1 MATTPEIKTRFTL
14 DGLRQATTGLRGFA
28 RTVSEVLSGARR
40 GGNAFE
46 PLGRGLKE
54 ASKQGKGVSKELK
67 KSKKEADSLTKSV
80 LKLGAKG
87 TWGGI
92 RLGAGGATLAVG
104 GLATKMSS
112 LSAAALKAAKDS
124 AASLKSISIDA
135 ERIGGSTSDVA
146 VLGYAADLT
155 GTDRD
160 ELVTQIATISNEF
173 LTLRE
178 NIKKAQGQYG
188 NFIEMTAKEAAIA
201 KRLGNTEALQD
212 VIGGFREA
220 DLEARKASITDIEQR
235 IAQIDGD
242 LNTIRA
248 SANVYAGGLDLT
260 SAYSGSNSIGATAPV
275 YGNKGGDGAAARLV
289 LEKERQQLQEAAD
302 AFKAAQSPQAQA
314 LFELQKFDIDI
325 DRASKGG
332 VEGLLEISDAFQKIE
347 NPSQKARVAM
357 RLFGEDAGVKLI
369 PLLNGGRKAID
380 EYRKTLEESGAI
392 ATKQDVANAEAY
404 SRAILNLKTATSGV
418 QLTIGRALTP
428 DLTKVSQELT
438 AWLIKSREEIA
449 KVAVEAFKDTRVFAE
464 DALSLFGGDTSNI
477 QTEWLDT
484 AVKKT
489 VVLRDLW
496 ADVRRQVGLLW
507 DGKDSDYGWLNTL
520 RDAFR
525 EVKKFALDA
534 WAVVSG
540 GNAANFDWLNKAR
553 DQVVAFGR
561 RFADAFEMLKS
572 VVKGLG
578 DFLKPVL
585 DYLGTDIATLGLFL
599 GLTRMVGLFGALT
612 TGAGLL
618 LKALG
623 AVFSLGGAAAG
634 AAGAAAAG
642 TGGAAGAALAT
653 AGSLRLALAGVGAAV
668 GGLTSSAV
676 ILGTTLAAA
685 FTLGQKAAQWFFK
698 DLDKAYD
705 EVHKQQAEVIKAQ
718 AQPYL
723 NNLLRERGTDR
734 SRAFQGRYWSAE
746 GINIGA
752 AGMTTDEQIAA
763 GRSKMNTAL
772 GVNFDPSLYGQDD
785 VIANSIRNRNA
796 PPPSQTIAVKLDV
809 AGRQTTLYG
818 DEVEATKFK
827 RDLDLATRGY

>member
-1 MATTPEIKTRFTL
+1 M
-14 DGLRQATTGLRGFA
+14 
-28 RTVSEVLSGARR
+28 
-40 GGNAFE
+40 
-46 PLGRGLKE
+46 
-54 ASKQGKGVSKELK
+54 
-67 KSKKEADSLTKSV
+67 
-80 LKLGAKG
+80 
-87 TWGGI
+87 
-92 RLGAGGATLAVG
+92 
-104 GLATKMSS
+104 
-112 LSAAALKAAKDS
+112 KAAKDS

-275 YGNKGGDGAAARLV
+275 YGNKGVDGAAARLV

-314 LFELQKFDIDI
+314 LFELQKFGIDI

-392 ATKQDVANAEAY
+392 ATKQDIANAEAY

-464 DALSLFGGDTSNI
+464 DALSLFGGDTSNL
-477 QTEWLDT
+477 QTKWLDS

-489 VVLRDLW
+489 VILRDVW

-507 DGKDSDYGWLNTL
+507 DGKDSDYGWLNKL
-520 RDAFR
+520 RDGFV
-525 EVKKFALDA
+525 EVKKFAIDA
-534 WAVVSG
+534 WAVVTG
-540 GNAANFDWLNKAR
+540 GNAQNFQWLNSAR
-553 DQVVAFGR
+553 DQIVAFAGR
-561 RFADAFEMLKS
+561 LSDAFGMLQDLLS
-572 VVKGLG
+572 GVA
-578 DFLKPVL
+578 DFFRPAFE
-585 DYLGTDIATLGLFL
+585 YLGKDVATFGLFL
-599 GLTRMVGLFGALT
+599 GLTRMLGLFGTLT
-612 TGAGLL
+612 AAARLFG
-618 LKALG
+618 KALSG
-623 AVFSLGGAAAG
+623 VFALAGGALAAG
-634 AAGAAAAG
+634 KAVAGV
-642 TGGAAGAALAT
+642 GGAAGAASAT
-653 AGSLRLALAGVGAAV
+653 AA
-668 GGLTSSAV
+668 GLTSSLVAV
-676 ILGTTLAAA
+676 GSTISTIISGAALLGTALAGGFA
-685 FTLGQKAAQWFFK
+685 LGQIAARAFFA
-698 DLDKAYD
+698 DTQKAY
-705 EVHKQQAEVIKAQ
+705 ENVWEQQAALIRAQ
-718 AQPYL
+718 DL
-723 NNLLRERGTDR
+723 GHINTLLRERGTDR
-734 SRAFQGRYWSAE
+734 SRGFQKNYWAKDD
-746 GINIGA
+746 IDIGWQ
-752 AGMTTDEQIAA
+752 GMTTDEQIAA
-763 GRSKMNTAL
+763 GRTKMNTAL
-772 GVNFDPSLYGQDD
+772 GVNFDPSLYGQED
-785 VIANSIRNRNA
+785 VIATSIRKRNA

-818 DEVEATKFK
+818 DEVEANRFK

>member
-14 DGLRQATTGLRGFA
+14 DGLSEAATGLRGFA
-28 RTVSEVLSGARR
+28 RTVSDALGDARRR
-40 GGNAFE
+40 GGHVFD
-46 PLGRGLKE
+46 PMGRGLDAVERKTKTV
-54 ASKQGKGVSKELK
+54 AKEL
-67 KSKKEADSLTKSV
+67 T
-80 LKLGAKG
+80 
-87 TWGGI
+87 
-92 RLGAGGATLAVG
+92 RLGAAGTFRGIRVGALGAGVAVG
-104 GLATKMSS
+104 GLATKLTAVST
-112 LSAAALKAAKDS
+112 AALKAAKDS

-275 YGNKGGDGAAARLV
+275 YGNKGVDGAAARLV

-314 LFELQKFDIDI
+314 LFELQKFGIDI

-392 ATKQDVANAEAY
+392 ATKQDIANAEAY

-449 KVAVEAFKDTRVFAE
+449 KVAVEAFRDTRVFAE
-464 DALSLFGGDTSNI
+464 DAFSLVGGDTSNI
-477 QTEWLDT
+477 QTKWLDS

-489 VVLRDLW
+489 VILRDVW

-507 DGKDSDYGWLNTL
+507 DGKDSDYGWLNKL
-520 RDAFR
+520 RDGFV
-525 EVKKFALDA
+525 EVKKFAIDA

-540 GNAANFDWLNKAR
+540 GNATNFDWLNKAR
-553 DQVVAFGR
+553 DQVVAFAK
-561 RFADAFEMLKS
+561 RFADAFEMLKG
-572 VVKGLG
+572 VVKSLG
-578 DFLKPVL
+578 EFFRPIL
-585 DYLGTDIATLGLFL
+585 DYFGTDIATLGLFL
-599 GLTRMVGLFGALT
+599 GLSRFVGLFSALT

-618 LKALG
+618 FKALG
-623 AVFSLGGAAAG
+623 SVFSLAGGAVSAG
-634 AAGAAAAG
+634 KAVAGV
-642 TGGAAGAALAT
+642 GGAAGAASAT
-653 AGSLRLALAGVGAAV
+653 AA
-668 GGLTSSAV
+668 GLTSSLVTVGSTISTIISGAAL
-676 ILGTTLAAA
+676 LGTSLAAGFA
-685 FTLGQKAAQWFFK
+685 LGQKAAEWFMK
-698 DLDKAYD
+698 DTMKAY
-705 EVHKQQAEVIKAQ
+705 EQVWKAQ
-718 AQPYL
+718 SELVRAQEQPYI
-723 NNLLRERGTDR
+723 NGLLGRRDDRGRVFNRKFWGD
-734 SRAFQGRYWSAE
+734 Q
-746 GINIGA
+746 NIDIGWH
-752 AGMTTDEQIAA
+752 GMTTDERIAA
-763 GRSKMNTAL
+763 GREQFKQNLGINT
-772 GVNFDPSLYGQDD
+772 DPSLYSGRVYGGD
-785 VIANSIRNRNA
+785 VIGDSIRRQNA
-796 PPPSQTIAVKLDV
+796 QPPAAVFRYDIKVNGTPATVTGDMDLKRALDELNN
-809 AGRQTTLYG
+809 G
-818 DEVEATKFK
+818 FS
-827 RDLDLATRGY
+827 